1 MSLVVNCELHWNG
14 STLHC
19 LAHLKA
25 GTKHQYM
32 ISALSS
38 LHWSL
43 MSDPPH
49 SHMLLFTS
57 VKQSSVSKP
66 RFLIFRPTGILYT
79 LIFLSCVTFMT
90 HNVFRWV
97 PIKGNDWYWI
107 RHHIKPGMKV
117 YVEILVNNLHSSRM
131 FQRCLLALYRNSG
144 YSSLV
149 AKKKRED
156 ISVAPFHLPKRNFGI
171 FLFSFLLRA
180 ICVTYVLEV
189 YASW

>member
-1 MSLVVNCELHWNG
+1 
-14 STLHC
+14 
-19 LAHLKA
+19 
-25 GTKHQYM
+25 
-32 ISALSS
+32 
-38 LHWSL
+38 

-149 AKKKRED
+149 AKKKK
-156 ISVAPFHLPKRNFGI
+156 KRGYLSCTFSSTQAQFWHFPI
-171 FLFSFLLRA
+171 LFPA
-180 ICVTYVLEV
+180 
-189 YASW
+189 

>member
-1 MSLVVNCELHWNG
+1 
-14 STLHC
+14 
-19 LAHLKA
+19 
-25 GTKHQYM
+25 
-32 ISALSS
+32 
-38 LHWSL
+38 
-43 MSDPPH
+43 
-49 SHMLLFTS
+49 
-57 VKQSSVSKP
+57 
-66 RFLIFRPTGILYT
+66 
-79 LIFLSCVTFMT
+79 VTFMT

-149 AKKKRED
+149 AKKRED

-171 FLFSFLLRA
+171 VLFSFLLRA
-180 ICVTYVLEV
+180 ICVTYVLKV
-189 YASW
+189 YFSW

>member
-1 MSLVVNCELHWNG
+1 MAALCTVWLTWKLAQNINTWYQHSPVSTDHWWVTPHTATCFSLLLWNSLLFLSLVFLFLNPLVNC
-14 STLHC
+14 
-19 LAHLKA
+19 
-25 GTKHQYM
+25 
-32 ISALSS
+32 
-38 LHWSL
+38 
-43 MSDPPH
+43 
-49 SHMLLFTS
+49 
-57 VKQSSVSKP
+57 
-66 RFLIFRPTGILYT
+66 ILWF
-79 LIFLSCVTFMT
+79 FLSCVTFMT

-107 RHHIKPGMKV
+107 RYHIKPGMKV